1 MENFLPI
8 SAHVKNTICI
18 EPPLVYRCLVENMK
32 IYNNKSLLNCL
43 ISEKNGFE
51 DFKFSLISSG
61 GGNLFIKDNSYQN
74 ISDVKDRSLLI
85 QQKSITAEDLYQMKS
100 KKIKSL

>member
-1 MENFLPI
+1 MENFLYQFP
-8 SAHVKNTICI
+8 HVKNTICI
-18 EPPLVYRCLVENMK
+18 EPHPLVYRCLVENMK

-61 GGNLFIKDNSYQN
+61 GVIYL
-74 ISDVKDRSLLI
+74 
-85 QQKSITAEDLYQMKS
+85 
-100 KKIKSL
+100 

>member
-1 MENFLPI
+1 
-8 SAHVKNTICI
+8 
-18 EPPLVYRCLVENMK
+18 MK

-61 GGNLFIKDNSYQN
+61 GGNLFIKDNSYQKHF
-74 ISDVKDRSLLI
+74 SDVKDRSLLI
-85 QQKSITAEDLYQMKS
+85 QQKSITAEDLLSDEIQKNKVIMI
-100 KKIKSL
+100 KIDIEV